1 MRSSN
6 PWTKRKYPGIVRA
19 DEDYFT
25 GEAINDQEAPPLT
38 VEEAAAGVA
47 VEGDRRLPK
56 KTAKV
61 ASVMTDSDFSPHPVH
76 VGIQK
81 MFGKVLAKK
90 KDQQQPIQKQ
100 VSRLSSGNAWDI
112 QEAKGPCCSCTSFYN
127 LGWQRK
133 EKKKSSNR
141 I

>member
-90 KDQQQPIQKQ
+90 KDQQKPTQKQ
-100 VSRLSSGNAWDI
+100 VSRLFSWKCLGYSRG
-112 QEAKGPCCSCTSFYN
+112 KGSMLQLYF
-127 LGWQRK
+127 LL
-133 EKKKSSNR
+133 
-141 I
+141 